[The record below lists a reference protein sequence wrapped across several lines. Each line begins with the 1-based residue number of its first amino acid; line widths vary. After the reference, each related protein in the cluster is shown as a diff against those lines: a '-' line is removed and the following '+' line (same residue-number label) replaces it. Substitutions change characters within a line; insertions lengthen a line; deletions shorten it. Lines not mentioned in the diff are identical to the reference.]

1 MQQSRFVTFEAC
13 RFTIIFVKKNNNI
26 FLKDIKDC
34 HVLIFFAVF
43 GVVPSTAV
51 ADAIGLRVMIYYCV
65 KSCFALKLEELKK
78 KKRERKTL
86 RSEF

>member
-1 MQQSRFVTFEAC
+1 MPFHNK
-13 RFTIIFVKKNNNI
+13 INI

-34 HVLIFFAVF
+34 HVFIFFAVF

-65 KSCFALKLEELKK
+65 KSCFALKLEEIKK
-78 KKRERKTL
+78 KKRKTL
-86 RSEF
+86 RSEFLFVLSVSDENYRLFNVFD

>member
-13 RFTIIFVKKNNNI
+13 RFTIIFVKKKTTF

-34 HVLIFFAVF
+34 NVLIFFVAVF

-78 KKRERKTL
+78 RKRKTL